1 MTLHQNL
8 KGKNTSSSSSSFF
21 FRFEEINTPPFVYK
35 NIFLNPLLII
45 LVMKYSKFY
54 KNFFI
59 SLIIVSKKNN

>member
-8 KGKNTSSSSSSFF
+8 KGKNTSCSFF
-21 FRFEEINTPPFVYK
+21 LRFEEINTPPFVYK

>member
-8 KGKNTSSSSSSFF
+8 KGKNIFF
-21 FRFEEINTPPFVYK
+21 FFLRFEEINTPPFVYK
-35 NIFLNPLLII
+35 YIFLNPLLII

-59 SLIIVSKKNN
+59 SLIIVKKNN